1 MTALIANLFLYLFQQ
16 IKDLQDQL
24 EAEQYF
30 ARLYKTQSNEL
41 REELEDRTRQNQEV
55 EEDRTSLL
63 HQLQIAV
70 ARADSE
76 ALARSIA
83 EETVADLEKEK
94 TMKEL
99 ELKDLISKHR
109 SELTGKETAL
119 QALRDTEVELNNKL
133 TNKISELEEMIEQNK
148 KMQEEVTKYKTD
160 QQEIE
165 KLKAKLKN
173 ETLLKQQAVNK
184 LAEIMNRRDNVIPG
198 KQKNKVNAS
207 SQPELKKK
215 EKEFRRLQQEFK
227 QEREK
232 YNQLTLKYQELENQ
246 IFEERQ
252 VGFNFIIPDFFHPRS
267 CLSLDLQDFCDSED
281 YFKNLFVGNIEEY

>member
-1 MTALIANLFLYLFQQ
+1 M
-16 IKDLQDQL
+16 
-24 EAEQYF
+24 
-30 ARLYKTQSNEL
+30 
-41 REELEDRTRQNQEV
+41 QEV
-55 EEDRTSLL
+55 EEDRSSLL

-99 ELKDLISKHR
+99 ESKDLSSKHR
-109 SELTGKETAL
+109 NEITAKEAAL

-148 KMQEEVTKYKTD
+148 KMQDEVTKYKTD

-184 LAEIMNRRDNVIPG
+184 LAEIMNRRDGVIPG
-198 KQKNKVNAS
+198 KQKSKANAS

-252 VGFNFIIPDFFHPRS
+252 VSFSFVFFYEFPLNS
-267 CLSLDLQDFCDSED
+267 
-281 YFKNLFVGNIEEY
+281 

>member
-1 MTALIANLFLYLFQQ
+1 MKEI
-16 IKDLQDQL
+16 QDQL

-30 ARLYKTQSNEL
+30 ARLYKTQSNEAK
-41 REELEDRTRQNQEV
+41 EELEDRSRQLQEV
-55 EEDRTSLL
+55 EEDRSSLL

-99 ELKDLISKHR
+99 ESKDLISKHR
-109 SELTGKETAL
+109 NDITAKETAL

-148 KMQEEVTKYKTD
+148 KMQTELTKYKID
-160 QQEIE
+160 QDEIE

-173 ETLLKQQAVNK
+173 ETLLKQTAVNK
-184 LAEIMNRRDNVIPG
+184 LAEIMNRRDGVIPG
-198 KQKNKVNAS
+198 KQKNKVSAS
-207 SQPELKKK
+207 LQPELKKK
-215 EKEFRRLQQEFK
+215 EKEFRRLQQELK
-227 QEREK
+227 QERDK
-232 YNQLTLKYQELENQ
+232 FNQMTQKFQELENQ
-246 IFEERQ
+246 LFEEKQ
-252 VGFNFIIPDFFHPRS
+252 VSF
-267 CLSLDLQDFCDSED
+267 
-281 YFKNLFVGNIEEY
+281 LFRIVFLINIS